1 MAVGFVLVSAKPME
15 EHAVYNALLR
25 VEEIIEVHP
34 LFGEYD
40 LILKIDVSSVEEVGE
55 IVVNRVRTIEGV
67 LDTKT
72 LTGVRI

>member
-15 EHAVYNALLR
+15 EHAVYNALLK

-40 LILKIDVSSVEEVGE
+40 LILKIDAGSVEEVGE
-55 IVVNRVRTIEGV
+55 IVVNRVRIIEGV
-67 LDTKT
+67 IDTKT